1 MLNNQLGLLI
11 INLFSNEL
19 GIMFFWIEGD
29 LQSMRKVRKL
39 SGISNH
45 KFSERCQTKKATH
58 RSEEKIRLRRSQ

>member
-45 KFSERCQTKKATH
+45 K
-58 RSEEKIRLRRSQ
+58 